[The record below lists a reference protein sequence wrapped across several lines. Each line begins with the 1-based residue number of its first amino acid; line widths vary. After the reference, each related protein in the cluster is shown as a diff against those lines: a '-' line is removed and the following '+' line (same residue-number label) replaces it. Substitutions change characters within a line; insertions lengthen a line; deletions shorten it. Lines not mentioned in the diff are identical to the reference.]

1 MPTDPVIIRWLDG
14 IRRGDSD
21 AANALWKDCFP
32 ELVRFAREKLRGVP
46 CRTAD
51 EEDIALSAMG
61 SFYRA
66 VELGRFEQLSDRNEL
81 LRLLLRITAR
91 KVIDFMRR
99 ETCQRRGEGRVQ
111 GDSGIVEAC
120 SESRENPLAD
130 PSGAPELAIMVSEE
144 IRRILDL
151 LPDSNLQDLAIAKME
166 GCTNEEIAQRLQCSE
181 RTVERRL
188 HLIREIWQGEAL
200 P

>member
-66 VELGRFEQLSDRNEL
+66 VELGALNNC
-81 LRLLLRITAR
+81 RIATSFCGCSLGSRA
-91 KVIDFMRR
+91 
-99 ETCQRRGEGRVQ
+99 Q
-111 GDSGIVEAC
+111 GD
-120 SESRENPLAD
+120 
-130 PSGAPELAIMVSEE
+130 
-144 IRRILDL
+144 
-151 LPDSNLQDLAIAKME
+151 
-166 GCTNEEIAQRLQCSE
+166 
-181 RTVERRL
+181 RL
-188 HLIREIWQGEAL
+188 HAA
-200 P
+200 

>member
-1 MPTDPVIIRWLDG
+1 
-14 IRRGDSD
+14 
-21 AANALWKDCFP
+21 
-32 ELVRFAREKLRGVP
+32 
-46 CRTAD
+46 
-51 EEDIALSAMG
+51 
-61 SFYRA
+61 
-66 VELGRFEQLSDRNEL
+66 
-81 LRLLLRITAR
+81 
-91 KVIDFMRR
+91 
-99 ETCQRRGEGRVQ
+99 
-111 GDSGIVEAC
+111 
-120 SESRENPLAD
+120 
-130 PSGAPELAIMVSEE
+130 MVSEE